1 MNILEPVPR
10 ESTIWLENDKPK
22 NMSAGRLNNIN
33 LIKRIVL
40 CSRGKRIAN
49 IRNAAGII
57 PDVAKPIL
65 PQNNSEG

>member
-1 MNILEPVPR
+1 
-10 ESTIWLENDKPK
+10 
-22 NMSAGRLNNIN
+22 MSAGRLNNIN
-33 LIKRIVL
+33 LIKLIVL